1 MNFRDFLQMALKKA
15 GKQDQL
21 AIILDL
27 SPSALSKRLNGEV
40 GWAGE
45 EINRLLEYT
54 GCEVANSADFST
66 KIEAFKTTLKIILN
80 DTDTGNR

>member
-1 MNFRDFLQMALKKA
+1 MNFCDFLQVALKKA

-40 GWAGE
+40 GWAE
-45 EINRLLEYT
+45 KEINNLLVYT
-54 GCEVANSADFST
+54 DCEIANSGDFSS
-66 KIEAFKTTLKIILN
+66 KIQTLKNTLKIILE
-80 DTDTGNR
+80 D